1 MPRDNIGSA
10 AGGPTADLR
19 VEVDWD
25 ADART
30 ACVAVTDDNCSGLG
44 CDLDAVGMDRLIGSL
59 QKARRQAFGPP
70 PPTAA
75 VIEIIEP
82 GRATD
87 DTVGGSVIV
96 PAEVRINGHQVL
108 TTGGGVRIHQI
119 DLPPRE
125 MAQVTLTLPAR
136 RVIIAAEGDL

>member
-1 MPRDNIGSA
+1 MPTETVRAVNGCAPDPGIFVSWEDGDRTVDLVTGGNSA
-10 AGGPTADLR
+10 GF
-19 VEVDWD
+19 D
-25 ADART
+25 AA
-30 ACVAVTDDNCSGLG
+30 
-44 CDLDAVGMDRLIGSL
+44 GMDRLIGCL
-59 QKARRQAFGPP
+59 QKARLETFGPP

-87 DTVGGSVIV
+87 DTIGGSIII

-108 TTGGGVRIHQI
+108 TTGGGERIHQI